1 MALADLGRAYK
12 MLKLSIDHKQ
22 LESTL
27 KNSKTFKMLRGLDK
41 KKVEIGF
48 FSDVQ
53 LPTSETGI
61 KFANLMGL
69 TGDSTGP
76 TAAQLACWM
85 NYGTYSSSGYEVPAR
100 PFFDH
105 ATQDIKD
112 NLSSIVSKIKIT
124 ESFYD
129 SFGNYAVKIIHET
142 MDDSS
147 KYEQNSPITVELK
160 GSNKPLFDK
169 GYLASSAE
177 SRIVNG

>member
-1 MALADLGRAYK
+1 
-12 MLKLSIDHKQ
+12 MLKLSIDSKK

-27 KNSKTFKMLRGLDK
+27 KNSKTFKMLRELDR
-41 KKVEIGF
+41 KKVEVGF

-53 LPTSETGI
+53 LPVSETGI
-61 KFANLMGL
+61 KFANLMGMS
-69 TGDSTGP
+69 GDSVGP
-76 TAAQLACWM
+76 NAAQLAAWM
-85 NYGTYSSSGYEVPAR
+85 NYGTYSSHGYEIPAR
-100 PFFDH
+100 PFFDY
-105 ATQDIKD
+105 ATQEIKD
-112 NLSSIVSKIKIT
+112 NLSSIVSKVKIT

-160 GSNKPLFDK
+160 GSNKPLFDD
-169 GYLASSAE
+169 GYLSASAE